1 MKNYTQ
7 LLLLSGIFAFSL
19 PVTAQESV
27 QISGELKNS
36 PAGKVYLQAFRNKIF
51 YTVDSAVVTSGKFR
65 FQTAL
70 TLPEVYGLTLEEK
83 SSPVFL
89 FLDAADKNVAIE
101 LDSSSYYR
109 NTKITGSEAQKVF
122 EKFRASRDL
131 KIDDFIK
138 ENPNSI
144 ASAYVLYRNYAYR
157 LEAEELRRTLG
168 LLSPALKNSAYG
180 KNLDAY
186 LETLEKIQIGQ
197 PAPDFVLND
206 PDGKAVRFSDH
217 FGKYILLDFW
227 AAWCGPCRREN
238 PNVVSA
244 YNEYKD
250 QGFEVFGVSLDKTR
264 EAWIKAIEKDGLT
277 WTQVSDLKYWLSDP
291 AALYGVRAIPANF
304 LISPEGTIIAK
315 NLRGPELH
323 DKLREIL
330 SRSGR

>member
-1 MKNYTQ
+1 MKNYSIIFI
-7 LLLLSGIFAFSL
+7 LSGILAFAQG
-19 PVTAQESV
+19 VTAQETV

-36 PAGKVYLQAFRNKIF
+36 PADKVYLQVFRNKIF

-65 FQTAL
+65 FQTGL
-70 TLPEVYGLTLEEK
+70 ILPEVYGISLDEE

-89 FLDAADKNVAIE
+89 FLDASDKNISIE
-101 LDSSSYYR
+101 LDSTSYYR

-122 EKFRASRDL
+122 EKFRASKDL

-138 ENPNSI
+138 ENPGSI
-144 ASAYVLYRNYAYR
+144 TSAYVLYRNYAYR
-157 LEAEELRRTLG
+157 LEADELRQTID
-168 LLSPALKNSAYG
+168 LLHPALKNSAYV
-180 KNLDAY
+180 KNLYGY
-186 LETLEKIQIGQ
+186 LETLEKIQVGQ
-197 PAPDFVLND
+197 PAPDFVLNN
-206 PDGKAVRFSDH
+206 PEGKPIRFSDH

-244 YNEYKD
+244 YNKYKE

-277 WTQVSDLKYWLSDP
+277 WTQVSDLKYWHSDP

-315 NLRGPELH
+315 NLKGGELH
-323 DKLREIL
+323 DKLEEIMN
-330 SRSGR
+330 RSGR